1 METDTN
7 LSNVTR
13 GVILLVGVVV
23 VGTVGFMFLEGF
35 PMLDALYMTIITIS
49 TVGYGEVRMLHT
61 DGHIFV
67 IVLILTGIMVV
78 GYTLTSL
85 GRVVVEGS
93 LQRIVGRKRMLR
105 EIGQMRGHIIVC
117 GYGRVGRTICE
128 ELLTEKVPFVIIDRD
143 PERAEVLTNK
153 NFKVVVGDATED
165 EVLTQAGVLN
175 ARGLVAVASR
185 DVDNLYI
192 TLSAREMCAHENPGL
207 LIVSRASSVRDLRKI
222 RSVGADQVISPYN
235 IGGVRIAQALLRP
248 ATYQVMDLLSNSG
261 EMELNLEDISVRD
274 DSSVAGRA
282 LRDTNIRQDFNLIII
297 GVKKPEGDLVFN
309 PGPEYVLETGDEL
322 ITLGSRDQLDRFVR
336 SL

>member
-1 METDTN
+1 METDIRLN
-7 LSNVTR
+7 NVGR
-13 GVILLVGVVV
+13 GVILLVGVVII
-23 VGTVGFMFLEGF
+23 GTVGFMVLEDF
-35 PMLDALYMTIITIS
+35 PVLDALYMTIITIS
-49 TVGYGEVRMLHT
+49 TVGYGEVRMLHA

-67 IVLILTGIMVV
+67 IVLIIAGIMVL

-85 GRVVVEGS
+85 GRAVVEGS
-93 LQRIVGRKRMLR
+93 LQRVVGRKRMLR
-105 EIGQMRGHIIVC
+105 EIGKMQGHIIVC

-128 ELLTEKVPFVIIDRD
+128 ELQTEQVPFVIIDRD
-143 PERAEVLTNK
+143 PEQAEILEQK
-153 NFKVVVGDATED
+153 HFKVVVGDATED
-165 EVLTQAGVLN
+165 EVLMQAGVLK

-192 TLSAREMCAHENPGL
+192 TLSAREMCVHENPGL
-207 LIVSRASSVRDLRKI
+207 LIVSRASNVRDLRKI

-261 EMELNLEDISVRD
+261 EMELSLEDVHVRE
-274 DSSVAGRA
+274 DSSIAGRA

-297 GVKKPEGDLVFN
+297 GVKKPDGDLAFN

-322 ITLGSRDQLDRFVR
+322 ITLGSRDQLDRFIH